1 MIEAF
6 VYLVVFDGGGGTVM
20 FQVGDEGLGIC

>member
-6 VYLVVFDGGGGTVM
+6 VHLVVFDGGGTVM